1 METKDKII
9 QLINNC
15 LNGISVNDTA
25 EALIHLLDDEYIP
38 IYTKKGDY
46 CAVCGC
52 NEFWNDEW
60 MDEEE

>member
-9 QLINNC
+9 QLLNNC
-15 LNGISVNDTA
+15 LNGVSVNNTT
-25 EALIHLLDDEYIP
+25 EALIHLFDDEYIP
-38 IYTKKGDY
+38 VYAKKGDY

-52 NEFWNDEW
+52 REFWNDEW